1 MTSIEEVALFARDY
15 INHRWTRTPERK
27 EKIRIAIRQITG
39 EILGNSCSTC
49 YIEALFKILKL
60 TNMASTKYEL
70 KKGVL
75 LEAFG
80 DPSKTCT
87 NRELTDELG
96 DWYMAHYPE
105 KAVYFSRLPRPAVVP
120 VAPPP
125 PQMTILP
132 PPAPEVKGI
141 ELPDEVMTPEV
152 KAVIKM
158 TSKPRSAPAK
168 RKK

>member
-1 MTSIEEVALFARDY
+1 
-15 INHRWTRTPERK
+15 
-27 EKIRIAIRQITG
+27 
-39 EILGNSCSTC
+39 
-49 YIEALFKILKL
+49 
-60 TNMASTKYEL
+60 MASTKYEL

-87 NRELTDELG
+87 NATLTDELG
-96 DWYMAHYPE
+96 DWYMAHYPD
-105 KAVYFSRLPRPAVVP
+105 KAIYFSRLPRPGVAP

-132 PPAPEVKGI
+132 PPPPTQVV

-152 KAVIKM
+152 KAVIK
-158 TSKPRSAPAK
+158 SKPRSAPAK
-168 RKK
+168 RKG